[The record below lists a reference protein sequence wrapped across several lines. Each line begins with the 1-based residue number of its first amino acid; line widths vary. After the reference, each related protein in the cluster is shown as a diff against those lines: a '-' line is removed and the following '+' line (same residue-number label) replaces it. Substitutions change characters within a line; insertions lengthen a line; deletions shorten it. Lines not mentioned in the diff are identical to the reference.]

1 MAQSTSS
8 NEPSPLPIRT
18 ECFMLCDHVREDN
31 DKLYILG
38 GGWDH
43 IEPAD
48 LPAHLQFQLAIK
60 LVVPLEIAG
69 RSLTLALEVLDQHGD
84 RIDAG
89 VDEITLVPDAPAAD
103 HRPEIAIFLPVH
115 VSVDV
120 HGAASYRIRLTAN
133 RQEVAST
140 RFSIRAPAPSSVRRS
155 TG

>member
-1 MAQSTSS
+1 MAQSTRS

-31 DKLYILG
+31 GKLYILG

-60 LVVPLEIAG
+60 LVVPLELAG

-84 RIDAG
+84 EIDAG
-89 VDEITLVPDAPAAD
+89 VDEITLVPDEPPAAD
-103 HRPEIAIFLPVH
+103 HRPEIAIVLPVH

-120 HGAASYRIRLTAN
+120 HCAASYRIRLTAN

-140 RFSIRAPAPSSVRRS
+140 RFSIREPAPSSAR
-155 TG
+155 